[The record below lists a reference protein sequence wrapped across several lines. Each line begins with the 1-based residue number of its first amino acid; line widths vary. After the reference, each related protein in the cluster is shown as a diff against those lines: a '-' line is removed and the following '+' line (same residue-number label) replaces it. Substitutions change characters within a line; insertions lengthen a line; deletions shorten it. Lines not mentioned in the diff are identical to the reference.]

1 MKASEGV
8 GVGGGRTKGERDLRI
23 PVNFNAKLWLYISDL
38 ILLGKCAF
46 PLRLFLKIYMWS
58 LSAFSYA
65 QLPSVIDK
73 NK

>member
-1 MKASEGV
+1 MEASEGV

-46 PLRLFLKIYMWS
+46 PLRLFLNNLHVEFICIFIRSITKR
-58 LSAFSYA
+58 
-65 QLPSVIDK
+65 
-73 NK
+73 N